1 MICSKG
7 NVLKLKKVSNKF
19 QCSDL
24 VWRSASVWFNIGKR
38 RTKFVFETQDDKVYY
53 LCFSLASF
61 SVWRD
66 KRHMTIRKCP
76 IKIIIFFFSF
86 SAGAPIGQ
94 RSRTHQPSTARGREQ
109 GGSWRHVLPLRVRYV
124 INPIVP
130 RPQSLDVSV
139 KIKNCQQYI
148 WYLFT
153 SNQFQMEY
161 NFVYYTRPQ
170 KLGNKCFTSSLPLEP
185 W

>member
-1 MICSKG
+1 MLYNFLWHSPTKVREMICSKG

-76 IKIIIFFFSF
+76 IKIIIFLFFSF

-139 KIKNCQQYI
+139 KKKLSTVHLVFFHEQSI
-148 WYLFT
+148 
-153 SNQFQMEY
+153 SNEM
-161 NFVYYTRPQ
+161 
-170 KLGNKCFTSSLPLEP
+170 
-185 W
+185 